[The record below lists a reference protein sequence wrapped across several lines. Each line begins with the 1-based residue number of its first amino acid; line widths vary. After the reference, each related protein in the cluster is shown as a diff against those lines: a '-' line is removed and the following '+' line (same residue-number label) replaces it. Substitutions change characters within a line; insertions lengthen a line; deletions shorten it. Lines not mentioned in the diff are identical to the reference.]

1 MANVMSNKMVTP
13 TKEVRTLGHGAQQIN
28 TITDFDCSSFNESF
42 INNNSLISLFPVNS
56 TEDQKNEVI
65 KKQDYKNIQTVFVLC
80 DTGHDGEYN
89 ETEENPLIV
98 YTRNHGEQ
106 EMKNKIDGILR
117 QLGLN
122 QGGYF
127 SLSNFPKNQEGI
139 KKLETN
145 LIKNMCIECKLPEVT
160 DEIIQHNGL
169 IQLTNKLPDTT
180 FVVETFRKNEGENT
194 ETNPKLG
201 RYSISNL
208 FDCKISKIPIIDEFR
223 ITLENCI
230 LPNPFPKACSFLFDI
245 TKNDVVL
252 DSIIDKTGK
261 IVPNNYGDLI
271 SKIDG
276 LINQIKQKNKIPES
290 GLLVIIHIFN
300 NTVGIQFGQ
309 VTANQVS
316 SYVWGYNKRNGGNK
330 DLKNI
335 FTSMVISDDGDIN
348 ERNCIATMGKQMGDL
363 ITIHA
368 LNTDPQKKILNR
380 ALLTLDRFCAILNV
394 SMFGS
399 SVFQSP
405 KKIGQQDSTSVLSY
419 IFKKNEDILKL
430 FKINFVKFIK
440 ECKEKNLK
448 VYITEKINKYINDN
462 TQQNDELY
470 KNWLIK
476 LINKQN
482 IDNHV
487 LLINK
492 KIDNLNQLCEFLKNG
507 ISEAQ
512 QNDLKMLIESYRYID
527 TIDKFIEREKI
538 DLIINETN
546 VKVDNIFTNIG
557 RLSLYIIG
565 YSNRAPPEEENNL
578 IQAFGLILGQIS
590 DFSNLLLTYLPLP
603 YEGSVIITN
612 LFISY
617 TIMINTERKMKQFLI
632 YTLKNITETI
642 QNIPGE
648 DIRDY
653 LDFIQPSSNDSNN
666 LNNFDIIYNSVA
678 DNIISN
684 KDNNYCTN
692 LNERLNNVLVYMRNN
707 NNSSPMFETNYA
719 ILRYLLRSII
729 FQKKINNENRID
741 VNISNITY
749 DKVVH
754 QDYGLMEQI
763 YTNDIYTTPGKR
775 AIIKSLTD
783 QKNYL
788 SSAKKLDLDVRSE
801 EGNYTPSA
809 TSSATSSASTSPEKI
824 VVKSEVEKNKEISF
838 FGLVQLDFSY
848 IPNFINQC
856 GEYIVKTTNEAITNI
871 NDIITDFTNIGVEPT
886 GLLLDRNTG
895 TDNDEQ
901 MDIINETNE
910 GVTSFQNDTRRYG
923 VLRQRKKPDTSS
935 DGTGQ
940 RKKQNT
946 GSTTNNQQTLYKLRS
961 TVGKSTV
968 TKSTVTKDKTEGGS
982 SKKPAVTRR
991 KNKKIFKRKTM
1002 KKRKIPKRKNKTR
1015 RLRQR
1020 K

>member
-1 MANVMSNKMVTP
+1 MSVGSPLKIGKVMTRGPDMIDN
-13 TKEVRTLGHGAQQIN
+13 
-28 TITDFDCSSFNESF
+28 FDCSSFGD
-42 INNNSLISLFPVNS
+42 SLIDNNHLINLFPVDS
-56 TEDQKNEVI
+56 TENQKKNVI
-65 KKQDYKNIQTVFVLC
+65 EKPYYKNSQTVAVLC

-89 ETEENPLIV
+89 EREENPLID
-98 YTRNHGEQ
+98 YTRNNGEVG
-106 EMKNKIDGILR
+106 MINKIDEIL
-117 QLGLN
+117 QTLGSN
-122 QGGYF
+122 HGGVF
-127 SLSNFPKNQEGI
+127 RLDNFPKNQEGI

-169 IQLTNKLPDTT
+169 IQLTKKLPDTT
-180 FVVETFRKNEGENT
+180 FVVETFRKNDNEIINENDT
-194 ETNPKLG
+194 SLQ
-201 RYSISNL
+201 RYSISNQ
-208 FDCKISKIPIIDEFR
+208 FDCRISKIPPIDDFQ
-223 ITLENCI
+223 INDENLI
-230 LPNPFPKACSFLFDI
+230 LPNPFPKACSFLLDI
-245 TKNDVVL
+245 NKQDVDLVK
-252 DSIIDKTGK
+252 IIGKTGK
-261 IVPNNYGDLI
+261 IDFNNYHNLI
-271 SKIDG
+271 GKING
-276 LINQIKQKNKIPES
+276 LIREIRDENKVPES
-290 GLLVIIHIFN
+290 GLVIIHIFN
-300 NTVGIQFGQ
+300 NTVGVQFGQ

-330 DLKNI
+330 DSKNI
-335 FTSMVISDDGDIN
+335 FTSMVISDRDKSENEN
-348 ERNCIATMGKQMGDL
+348 ERHCIATMGKQMGDL

-368 LNTDPQKKILNR
+368 LNTDPERKISNR

-405 KKIGQQDSTSVLSY
+405 KKIGETESKSVLSY
-419 IFKKNEDILKL
+419 IFKKNEKILEL

-448 VYITEKINKYINDN
+448 VYITEKINKYITDN

-557 RLSLYIIG
+557 RLSLYITG
-565 YSNRAPPEEENNL
+565 YSNRAPLEEPDKL

-590 DFSNLLLTYLPLP
+590 DFSNLLLTYLP
-603 YEGSVIITN
+603 YERSVIITN

-617 TIMINTERKMKQFLI
+617 TIMTITPRKMKQFLI

-642 QNIPGE
+642 KHIDNVP
-648 DIRDY
+648 DINDY
-653 LDFIQPSSNDSNN
+653 KSYTGLSLTDSNN
-666 LNNFDIIYNSVA
+666 DNSIYNSVA

-684 KDNNYCTN
+684 KDENYCTI
-692 LNERLNNVLVYMRNN
+692 LNERLNNVLVYMRIN
-707 NNSSPMFETNYA
+707 NNSSPMFKTNYA

-729 FQKKINNENRID
+729 FQKKINNENIID

-749 DKVVH
+749 DKVL
-754 QDYGLMEQI
+754 QDYGLMGQI

-783 QKNYL
+783 QKNYS
-788 SSAKKLDLDVRSE
+788 SSAKKLDLDLDVRSE

-809 TSSATSSASTSPEKI
+809 TSSATSSATTSPEKI

-871 NDIITDFTNIGVEPT
+871 NDIISNFTDIGVDPT
-886 GLLLDRNTG
+886 GLLFDRKTG
-895 TDNDEQ
+895 TNNDEQ

-910 GVTSFQNDTRRYG
+910 GVTSFQNVTPPYG

-946 GSTTNNQQTLYKLRS
+946 GSTTNNQQTSYKLTS

-968 TKSTVTKDKTEGGS
+968 TKEKTDGGS
-982 SKKPAVTRR
+982 SKKQVMTRR
-991 KNKKIFKRKTM
+991 KNKKTFKRKTM

-1015 RLRQR
+1015 RRLRQD